1 MKFTKINDREIKCIL
16 TEDELVSFG
25 IDLDDII
32 EKSERTKPF
41 FRTIMDMAAD
51 HLGIKDEGGLHIAS
65 AQISVMK
72 DNSISILFH
81 SSDVADTIRKY
92 PGIGD
97 KINNIREKIS
107 NLIGEHKSEDT
118 IASDL
123 KHDILNILEEQ
134 LKAEGNF
141 SPEAMSQLKEL
152 HEEIDSGKGEDHDLE
167 GTDKESFVVRF
178 EKIDD
183 CVEYCRLFGRGSNI
197 ASSLFKGNK
206 TGNYYLFALRGGSLS
221 ENFKIAKLM
230 ANEYGVLESDS
241 LSRRTYIVDNS
252 ELILSV
258 DAIERLAQIDG

>member
-65 AQISVMK
+65 AQISVLK

-92 PGIGD
+92 PGVSE
-97 KINNIREKIS
+97 KINNIREKIA
-107 NLIGEHKSEDT
+107 NLIGDRRSEEN

-141 SPEAMSQLKEL
+141 SAEALSQLKEL
-152 HEEIDSGKGEDHDLE
+152 HEEIDAGRGSDNTLE

-178 EKIDD
+178 ENINECID
-183 CVEYCRLFGRGSNI
+183 YCRLFGKGSNI
-197 ASSLFKGNK
+197 ASSLFREEK
-206 TGNYYLFALRGGSLS
+206 TGRYYLFALRGGSLS

-230 ANEYGVLESDS
+230 ANEYGVLEGDS
-241 LSRRTYIVDNS
+241 LARRTYIVDNS
-252 ELILSV
+252 DLILSI
-258 DAIERLAQIDG
+258 DAMERLADIDG